1 MTSKNKLPPVI
12 TALLISMFMGR
23 AFGAPSV
30 MQHELT
36 IQNGQGATVEKVRND
51 KTSLEPR
58 QIRIK
63 ADSAPEDKAGRN
75 GKKMEKY
82 KIPADGEG
90 ERKVK

>member
-1 MTSKNKLPPVI
+1 MTSKKKLPTLI
-12 TALLISMFMGR
+12 TAFLISMFIGN

-30 MQHELT
+30 MQHEVT
-36 IQNGQGATVEKVRND
+36 IQNGKGATVEKVQND

-63 ADSAPEDKAGRN
+63 ADSAPENKAGKN
-75 GKKMEKY
+75 EEKMEKY
-82 KIPADGEG
+82 RMPADGEG